1 MEISELIKQ
10 LQALQTKYGKQAKV
24 FTLNEVG
31 TPVELIGTG
40 VYAHIHENQL
50 KIFIEG

>member
-1 MEISELIKQ
+1 MEISELINQ
-10 LQALQTKYGKQAKV
+10 LRALRAEYGKQAKV

-31 TPVELIGTG
+31 TPVELTKDG
-40 VYAHIHENQL
+40 VYAYNHKNQL